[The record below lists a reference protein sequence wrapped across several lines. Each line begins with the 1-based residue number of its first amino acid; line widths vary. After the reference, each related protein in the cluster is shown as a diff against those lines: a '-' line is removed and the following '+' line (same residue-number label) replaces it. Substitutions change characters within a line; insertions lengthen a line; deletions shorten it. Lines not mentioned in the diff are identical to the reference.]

1 MLILD
6 WYLVTDFD
14 PIFIPEPLYLQ
25 KRGHTKGEIEID
37 CAYRHRLENIIRR
50 HNAKKL

>member
-6 WYLVTDFD
+6 WFLGTDFD

-25 KRGHTKGEIEID
+25 KRAIQKG
-37 CAYRHRLENIIRR
+37 
-50 HNAKKL
+50 K